1 MAQTTTKTRKKAPSR
16 NGSSSGSSS
25 SSKSGSA
32 KRSSSRTSSN
42 GSASRTRKPA
52 STRAKTSGSTSA
64 RSKPRASAQSRNGSG
79 SVPDT
84 AVEKAKGAAHVI
96 SEAASKAKTP
106 LIVGGTALV
115 GVAAGAVVK
124 DRFGK
129 KRSKNPLNR
138 LRGVSL
144 READDQAELNELDLD
159 KVKSTAE
166 RVSAYGQQ
174 ASDIATAVQKTRK
187 KNKS

>member
-16 NGSSSGSSS
+16 NGSSSASSR
-25 SSKSGSA
+25 SKTSGSA

-42 GSASRTRKPA
+42 GNASRARKPA
-52 STRAKTSGSTSA
+52 STRAKTSRSTSA
-64 RSKPRASAQSRNGSG
+64 RSKPRASAQSRDGSRAG
-79 SVPDT
+79 HTV
-84 AVEKAKGAAHVI
+84 VEKAKGAAHSI

-115 GVAAGAVVK
+115 GAAAGAVIK
-124 DRFGK
+124 DRVGT
-129 KRSKNPLNR
+129 KRSKNPLKR
-138 LRGVSL
+138 LGSVSIPRPTTKL
-144 READDQAELNELDLD
+144 DLSEIDLD
-159 KVKSTAE
+159 KVKSAAE
-166 RVSAYGQQ
+166 RVSAYSQQ

>member
-1 MAQTTTKTRKKAPSR
+1 MAQTAKRTPKKATSR
-16 NGSSSGSSS
+16 NGSSRGSSA

-32 KRSSSRTSSN
+32 KRSSSRTNSN

-52 STRAKTSGSTSA
+52 STSAKKSGSTSA
-64 RSKPRASAQSRNGSG
+64 RSKPRASAQSGNG
-79 SVPDT
+79 

-96 SEAASKAKTP
+96 SDAASKARVP
-106 LIVGGTALV
+106 LIAGGTALV
-115 GVAAGAVVK
+115 GAAAGAVIK
-124 DRFGK
+124 DRFGT

-144 READDQAELNELDLD
+144 PTSKLNLSGLDLD
-159 KVKSTAE
+159 KIKNGAE

-174 ASDIATAVQKTRK
+174 ASDIAGAMEKTRK
-187 KNKS
+187 KNKT

>member
-1 MAQTTTKTRKKAPSR
+1 MAQTTTKPRKKAPSR
-16 NGSSSGSSS
+16 NGSASGSSS
-25 SSKSGSA
+25 SSKGRSA

-52 STRAKTSGSTSA
+52 STRAKTSSSTST
-64 RSKPRASAQSRNGSG
+64 RSKPRASAQSRNGSR
-79 SVPDT
+79 SADT
-84 AVEKAKGAAHVI
+84 AVEKAKGAAHAI

-115 GVAAGAVVK
+115 GVAAGAVIK
-124 DRFGK
+124 DRLGT
-129 KRSKNPLNR
+129 KRSKNPLSR

-144 READDQAELNELDLD
+144 PMPTTKLNLSELDLD

-174 ASDIATAVQKTRK
+174 ASDIATAAQKTRK
-187 KNKS
+187 KNKP